1 MLCKYYYLFAER
13 QSERGFSKM
22 KKFSKALVA
31 GVLATSMML
40 FAGCGGNDAA
50 QDANADAE
58 NQEAVVLTVGTNA
71 AFEPFEMMAEDG
83 ETIIGFDVDLIN
95 AIAADQ
101 GMEVEMVNMEFDGLV
116 MAVQNGQLDAAIAG
130 MSITPERQEQVAFT
144 APYYDAGLNIAVAAD
159 NEDIT
164 SEADLAGKVVASQMG
179 TTGAAKSLE
188 LQEAGVVAEVK
199 LLENI
204 NVCMLALGNG
214 EVDAVIMDIPVNGA
228 YVAAHP
234 EVAKIAA
241 EFVVEEPEQF
251 GIAVSLD
258 NTELLD
264 KLNAGLENVKANGT
278 YDELIDKY
286 FGAAE

>member
-1 MLCKYYYLFAER
+1 
-13 QSERGFSKM
+13 M

-116 MAVQNGQLDAAIAG
+116 MAVQNGQIDASIAG
-130 MSITPERQEQVAFT
+130 MSITPERQEQVAIT
-144 APYYDAGLNIAVAAD
+144 YPYYDAGLNIAVAAD
-159 NEDIT
+159 NTDIT

-179 TTGAAKSLE
+179 TTGAAKALE
-188 LQEAGVVAEVK
+188 LQEAGVVADVK

-241 EFVVEEPEQF
+241 EFEVEVPEQF

-264 KLNAGLENVKANGT
+264 KLNAGLENVKADGT
-278 YDELIDKY
+278 YDALIDKY

>member
-116 MAVQNGQLDAAIAG
+116 MAVQNGQIDASIAG

-159 NEDIT
+159 NTDIT

-179 TTGAAKSLE
+179 TTGAAKALE
-188 LQEAGVVAEVK
+188 LQEAGVVADVK

-241 EFVVEEPEQF
+241 EFEVEVPEQF

-258 NTELLD
+258 NAELLD

>member
-116 MAVQNGQLDAAIAG
+116 MAVQNGQIDASIAG

-159 NEDIT
+159 NTDIT

-179 TTGAAKSLE
+179 TTGAAKALE
-188 LQEAGVVAEVK
+188 LQEAGVVADVK

-241 EFVVEEPEQF
+241 EFEVEVPEQF

-264 KLNAGLENVKANGT
+264 KLNAGLENVKADGT
-278 YDELIDKY
+278 YDALIDKY

>member
-116 MAVQNGQLDAAIAG
+116 MAVQNGQIDASIAG

-159 NEDIT
+159 NTDIT

-179 TTGAAKSLE
+179 TTGAAKALE
-188 LQEAGVVAEVK
+188 LQEAGVVADVK

-241 EFVVEEPEQF
+241 EFEVEVPEQF

>member
-1 MLCKYYYLFAER
+1 
-13 QSERGFSKM
+13 M

-71 AFEPFEMMAEDG
+71 AFEPFEMIDPADG
-83 ETIIGFDVDLIN
+83 ETIVGFDIDLIN

-101 GMEVEMVNMEFDGLV
+101 GMTVEMVNMEFDGLV

-130 MSITPERQEQVAFT
+130 MSVTPERQEQVAFT
-144 APYYDAGLNIAVAAD
+144 ETYYDAGLNIAVAVD

-164 SEADLAGKVVASQMG
+164 SEEDLAGKIVASQMG
-179 TTGAAKSLE
+179 TTGANKALE
-188 LQEAGVVAEVK
+188 LQEAGVVADVK

-204 NVCMLALGNG
+204 NVCMLALSNG

-234 EVAKIAA
+234 EAAKIAA
-241 EFVVEEPEQF
+241 EFVVEAPEQF
-251 GIAVSLD
+251 AIAVSLD

-264 KLNAGLENVKANGT
+264 KLNAGLANVKANGT
-278 YDELIDKY
+278 YDELIEKY